1 MKIQFLIIGVMMVS
15 ANVFT
20 QDVNTVMFQK
30 LDSLLSDAYDK
41 GIFTGQ
47 VILSHRTKQIYYR
60 KYGYA
65 DWNTK
70 REMDPKKLFNIGSLN
85 KQFTEEIIH
94 QLVQEGHLQYQ
105 DKLSKY
111 IDVIAAD
118 NEDKITV
125 EMLLDMKAGLGD
137 YLRNPKFRKIQ
148 QTDFSLNELIEI
160 IKVEP
165 LLFEPGT
172 QQEYSNSGYAV
183 LGALIEKVTGKSY
196 EENLLTR
203 IAKPLGISEIYYARD
218 QKSRQVNRA
227 FGHLIDFDG
236 KKRSVDESSNSTPA
250 GGIYM
255 NIGGMLKFAEAKMN
269 GQLASG
275 RKYGN
280 GMFAGGTDIWNAT
293 IYYHE
298 KSGFSFAVMAN
309 TGEIA
314 DELSPR
320 IKAILN
326 GESYPPLELPFQ
338 MVLYK
343 IIKEK
348 GMDYV
353 KQHVE
358 DLAMQ
363 AKLPYDDRFLN
374 YFGYQFLR
382 GNKMEIALDLFKMNV
397 SLFPKVVNTY
407 DSLAEAYLKSG
418 DKMNALKYYKL
429 ALELSPND
437 DQLKEKILDLEK

>member
-236 KKRSVDESSNSTPA
+236 KK
-250 GGIYM
+250 
-255 NIGGMLKFAEAKMN
+255 
-269 GQLASG
+269 
-275 RKYGN
+275 
-280 GMFAGGTDIWNAT
+280 
-293 IYYHE
+293 E
-298 KSGFSFAVMAN
+298 KCG
-309 TGEIA
+309 
-314 DELSPR
+314 
-320 IKAILN
+320 
-326 GESYPPLELPFQ
+326 
-338 MVLYK
+338 
-343 IIKEK
+343 
-348 GMDYV
+348 
-353 KQHVE
+353 
-358 DLAMQ
+358 
-363 AKLPYDDRFLN
+363 
-374 YFGYQFLR
+374 
-382 GNKMEIALDLFKMNV
+382 
-397 SLFPKVVNTY
+397 
-407 DSLAEAYLKSG
+407 
-418 DKMNALKYYKL
+418 
-429 ALELSPND
+429 
-437 DQLKEKILDLEK
+437 